1 MMKSNAM
8 LRGSSAGLAAVIQV
22 DTTVGFLLDRQ
33 QAVDLAPIG
42 SSPSGYVWR
51 RVFLQGKGHRA

>member
-1 MMKSNAM
+1 MKSHAL

-33 QAVDLAPIG
+33 QTVGLSPLG
-42 SSPSGYVWR
+42 SSPSAYVWR
-51 RVFLQGKGHRA
+51 RVFIPGRGARA